1 MTVMSLADK
10 TCRQLSYVGLS
21 QSDIHTVI
29 NDLNRWSK
37 SSGSEWTVQRLKS
50 LKLEYVH
57 RLAHTDYRAP
67 WVSRK
72 SDGYPCGV
80 WGKIMRLDSQKG
92 VQKALI
98 ALMCYSHF
106 VGKSRP
112 TKLQWKKFISSVKDP
127 CPVKSMDVPKAEVV
141 PKRLSNWIEDN
152 FIRMVLQ
159 PVDVFPVGS
168 NRRVPMVS
176 LDLFSGKATRFSAR
190 EGSLFEW
197 LTPGYISASPLSY
210 LSLKKKSA
218 EYFVNFLSATLEGN
232 WSYATDNVDQY
243 PSTWKLD
250 EEDRDVYGK
259 PYPDPPNYLE
269 GFLAG
274 RISFIQEPGMK
285 LRAVA
290 NPDRLLQLYLKPY
303 QKALLSALDTIHEDC
318 TTDQMKG
325 VHRVREWLRTGYEC
339 HSIDLSDA
347 TNNFPLEY
355 QREVLSGYGSWSD
368 SYLDTFCWAS
378 RLNWDVKDPEEG
390 WTNVKWKKGQPL
402 GLGPSFMCFA
412 LSHHALARGCLGR
425 DNYVILGDDIVTK
438 VDPAPYLAALDKLGC
453 PVSFEKTLS
462 SRTVAEFAGHLIRE
476 DGVYPSP
483 KWKGWGDR
491 NFLEM
496 IRNLGPSAI
505 KNLPPRQRRVAK
517 ILTEI
522 PEWYGGFG
530 WNPDGRSLVERVE
543 LGEAYL
549 AAKKEPLMGH
559 TAQLRV
565 SELMHAR
572 LNLSTDAFTSP
583 EVSAVTTDQV
593 VSQGSLKEDLLRAY
607 QPLVTRDPE
616 AAGLQEIYSL
626 GVPTSDPRGPTR
638 LEVEERRLAAM
649 SLTNSNLL
657 DYGHLVTK
665 VQQAEQVPFQSHDWN
680 RSSLGRG
687 L

>member
-21 QSDIHTVI
+21 QSDIHEVI

-37 SSGSEWTVQRLKS
+37 SSGNEWTVQRLKA

-80 WGKIMRLDSQKG
+80 WGKIMRMDSQKG

-98 ALMCYSHF
+98 ALMSYSHF
-106 VGKSRP
+106 VGKTRP
-112 TKLQWKKFISSVKDP
+112 TRTQWKKFISSVKDP
-127 CPVKSMDVPKAEVV
+127 CPVKDMNVPKAEVV

-152 FIRMVLQ
+152 FIKTLMR

-168 NRRVPMVS
+168 NRRVPMV
-176 LDLFSGKATRFSAR
+176 LPGLFPDPPTRSSAR

-197 LTPGYISASPLSY
+197 FTRGYVAHSPLSY
-210 LSLKKKSA
+210 LAEKKVSA
-218 EYFVNFLSATLEGN
+218 RYFMDFLSATLEGN
-232 WSYATDNVDQY
+232 WSWLVDDFDHH
-243 PSTWKLD
+243 PHTWNIH
-250 EEDRDVYGK
+250 EEDQTVYGQ
-259 PYPDPPNYLE
+259 PYPQPRDYLE
-269 GFLAG
+269 GYLAG

-303 QKALLSALDTIHEDC
+303 QQALLTALGTIHEDC

-325 VHRVREWLRTGYEC
+325 VHRVREWLREGYEC

-355 QREVLSGYGSWSD
+355 QREVLSGHGSWSD

-378 RLNWDVKDPEEG
+378 RLNWDVKDPDEG
-390 WTNVKWKKGQPL
+390 WTNVQWKKGQPL

-438 VDPAPYLAALDKLGC
+438 VDPTPYLVALDKLGC
-453 PVSFEKTLS
+453 PTSPEKTLS
-462 SRTVAEFAGHLIRE
+462 SHTVAEFAGHLIRE
-476 DGVYPSP
+476 DGCYPSP

-505 KNLPPRQRRVAK
+505 KHLPSRQRRVAK

-530 WNPDGRSLVERVE
+530 WNPDGRPLVERVE

-549 AAKKEPLMGH
+549 QAKKEPLMGH

-572 LNLSTDAFTSP
+572 LEFPLSNATTS
-583 EVSAVTTDQV
+583 EVSALDAVQAPG
-593 VSQGSLKEDLLRAY
+593 SGSLKEDLLRAY
-607 QPLVTRDPE
+607 RPLSTRDPE
-616 AAGLQEIYSL
+616 AAGIQEYSL

-649 SLTNSNLL
+649 SLTNSNVLRFGTSVSKIQ
-657 DYGHLVTK
+657 D
-665 VQQAEQVPFQSHDWN
+665 AEQVPSHSREWD
-680 RSSLGRG
+680 RPSLGRG